1 MANKESMR
9 TLYWRENDREEV
21 KEKERDLTSKIEDYL
36 DDGLTYAEIS
46 KKLKISVDR
55 VSRLIQNKREREQVQ
70 KLKNLRKLEQQLKA
84 QKPSSGHISKER
96 FLFLTMNLKK
106 SKEE

>member
-1 MANKESMR
+1 MVNKENMR

-70 KLKNLRKLEQQLKA
+70 KLKYLRKLEQQLK
-84 QKPSSGHISKER
+84 PSYGQISKEK
-96 FLFLTMNLKK
+96 FLLVTMITKK
-106 SKEE
+106 K